1 MNVSSNFLDYVD
13 FIGHGIYEIDNIT
26 YTNSKDSLEVAYK
39 NGIRV
44 IEVDFLFTNDGELV
58 LNHIWD
64 EDGSV
69 SYNEFMHGVINDKYT
84 PMDLKMLFEC
94 MRKYDDLY
102 VVIDTKEE
110 LYDNEKEIFDVYEKI
125 VNEAYLY
132 DVSLLDRFIVQLY
145 NFKDYKL
152 LNKIY
157 NFNNKIFSVYKFSE
171 GFDIYSV
178 VYYCLFNDIGSI
190 VIPYEYINDD
200 NISRK
205 EILFIKNKGI
215 NVFVNTVNDRD
226 IYNEL
231 LEYGIDGVYTDFL
244 K

>member
-1 MNVSSNFLDYVD
+1 MNFGKLWAVMERIVCFRYYIISFCLVLFLGYLFYFFFLMNVSSNFLDYVD
-13 FIGHGIYEIDNIT
+13 FIGHGIYGIDNIT

-157 NFNNKIFSVYKFSE
+157 K
-171 GFDIYSV
+171 
-178 VYYCLFNDIGSI
+178 
-190 VIPYEYINDD
+190 P
-200 NISRK
+200 
-205 EILFIKNKGI
+205 
-215 NVFVNTVNDRD
+215 
-226 IYNEL
+226 
-231 LEYGIDGVYTDFL
+231 
-244 K
+244 